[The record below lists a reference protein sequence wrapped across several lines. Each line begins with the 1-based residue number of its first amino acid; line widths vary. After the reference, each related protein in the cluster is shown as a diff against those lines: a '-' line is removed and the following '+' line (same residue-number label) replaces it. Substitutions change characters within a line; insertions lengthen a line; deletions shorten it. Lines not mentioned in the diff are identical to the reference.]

1 MQGVFQGC
9 PIPNRNVTMMYH
21 ISLDVMLI
29 MSISLTDVYTWMCA
43 CVCVCARMFNLGM
56 TSCVIVASD
65 MEGIKHMC
73 RHLYDDYYV
82 FFAFIC

>member
-1 MQGVFQGC
+1 MMQGVFQGC
-9 PIPNRNVTMMYH
+9 PTPNRNVTMMYH
-21 ISLDVMLI
+21 MSLDVMLI
-29 MSISLTDVYTWMCA
+29 MSIIPYGCICMDA

-73 RHLYDDYYV
+73 RHLCDDYYV
-82 FFAFIC
+82 FV